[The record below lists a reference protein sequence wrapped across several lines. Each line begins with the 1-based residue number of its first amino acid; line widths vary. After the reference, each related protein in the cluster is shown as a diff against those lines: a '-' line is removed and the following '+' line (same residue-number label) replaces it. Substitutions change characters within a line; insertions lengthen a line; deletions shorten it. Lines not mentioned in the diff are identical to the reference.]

1 MYDGADVTPGILK
14 SRHHLLYCENK
25 GTEAIEEQ
33 IKNNVGAQHGSAEIN
48 GLEGLTSIQKL
59 CLGGCNSSLLK
70 STLTKRFFQIYS
82 GFGHQITIYT
92 SLSAFPDWVSQDWIS
107 RTSNFAST
115 VFTDLPPDVSH
126 NALAMILFRKNWG
139 VCFNRF
145 NYSVK
150 TNTNVFE
157 LTDMP
162 LLVFRISYLTEP
174 DFSSMIIVPRT
185 VFSVTDSDDRI
196 EFTAHPR
203 QLGDDEDIHI
213 LGIHLLYKP
222 GVTLIDSNTIN
233 VDEEKVH
240 SSKRLK
246 HV

>member
-1 MYDGADVTPGILK
+1 MWEPNTVP
-14 SRHHLLYCENK
+14 
-25 GTEAIEEQ
+25 Q
-33 IKNNVGAQHGSAEIN
+33 VGGNPHIN
-48 GLEGLTSIQKL
+48 RKF
-59 CLGGCNSSLLK
+59 GCNSSLLK

-82 GFGHQITIYT
+82 GFGHQITIHT
-92 SLSAFPDWVSQDWIS
+92 SSSAFPDWVSQDWMS
-107 RTSNFAST
+107 RTINSAST
-115 VFTDLPPDVSH
+115 VSSDLPPDVLH
-126 NALAMILFRKNWG
+126 NFLAMILFRKNWG
-139 VCFNRF
+139 DFFNRF

-162 LLVFRISYLTEP
+162 SLESNGFLTEP
-174 DFSSMIIVPRT
+174 KFSSMIIVTRT

-196 EFTAHPR
+196 EFTAHPQR
-203 QLGDDEDIHI
+203 LGNKENVEIV
-213 LGIHLLYKP
+213 GIHLLYKP
-222 GVTLIDSNTIN
+222 GVTLIDNTTIN